1 MKKFKYVL
9 TSLFMLG
16 VSVGASAYDFSSQ
29 TRYADDE
36 ALDSVWLYYSI
47 NPDGATVSV
56 TQGPAN
62 YNFDSV
68 EIPETVTH
76 DGKTYTVT
84 EIAYQ
89 AFVGGNI
96 NIVKMA
102 NTITEIGD
110 YAFKGSSLNKILF
123 SKNLKLI
130 GDCAFCRT
138 QLSSIDL
145 PEGIEII
152 GESAFAGDTDYI
164 GNPLGKIRFV
174 TLPSTLKS
182 IGAYAFKNN
191 AYLNDVVIPDNIIS
205 IKERTFSNC
214 IDLDKITLS
223 NKLQSI
229 GDYAFYGCAF
239 TEIKGG
245 VETASLK
252 NVSIM
257 PIESTSLIIPPS
269 LTTIGNNAFSN
280 NELLKS
286 VVLPNN
292 ILRIGTNCFS
302 SNAYLESITFSS
314 GMTELPNSVCDNCP
328 RLVDVKIPNSI
339 TKIGE
344 RAFAGNNLLS
354 HIELPATITEI
365 GSSAFSGAGL
375 VDISLPPLVEEIKS
389 NTFQNCTYLV
399 NVNIPD
405 SIKIIGSGAFR
416 DCEGL
421 ETVEV
426 PDGVTTLSS
435 LLFYGCKS
443 LTSVTLPKTLK
454 TIEDNVFNGCSA
466 LEAIE
471 LPMSLESLGGSAFSG
486 CPSLKNIT
494 LYHNVKT
501 IGSRCFYGCTSL
513 ESVHYKRAIPS
524 IVSNVIQT
532 DNTCTL
538 YVPTGSKATFEST
551 SGWSAFSAIVE
562 EEIGYDILYRVSAS
576 KSGQGTIAIN
586 GENKNYSDILSGSK
600 VGVTFNPASGWALK
614 AVSLNDKDV
623 TAELNDNEY
632 MIDSLGAN
640 MVFAAVFEELPV
652 ILCLR
657 SATGGTIDIPVV
669 KGNNFTCKFTP
680 DEGWLINNVRYNNS
694 DVTSSLTEN
703 NEYTTPVIKANA
715 MLTVSYETD
724 NNSVENIAADSE
736 MKAYVIADGMLV
748 VEGAADGYPIAVYD
762 VDGRVLTSLISVDG
776 KCSYQ
781 LPDNGV
787 YIVKGISKSIKVG
800 F

>member
-1 MKKFKYVL
+1 
-9 TSLFMLG
+9 MLG

-29 TRYADDE
+29 TKYSVEE

-47 NPDGATVSV
+47 NPDGKTVSIAK
-56 TQGPAN
+56 GPEL
-62 YNFDSV
+62 YKFDHIRV
-68 EIPETVTH
+68 PETVTH
-76 DGKTYTVT
+76 NDTTYTVT
-84 EIAYQ
+84 EVAYQ
-89 AFVGGNI
+89 AFSGGNI
-96 NIVKMA
+96 DIVEMA
-102 NTITEIGD
+102 NTITKIGD
-110 YAFKGSSLNKILF
+110 YAFYQCGLDSIKFSTSLKTIGEFAFARN
-123 SKNLKLI
+123 SLKSVS
-130 GDCAFCRT
+130 F
-138 QLSSIDL
+138 
-145 PEGIEII
+145 PEGLETIGKSAFLGAADNLYSQPNGTINTILLPSTLKDI
-152 GESAFAGDTDYI
+152 GESAFANNRYLNNVAIPEGIAEIKSGTFSQCTNLSNVKLPNGLTKI
-164 GNPLGKIRFV
+164 GNSAFSSCGFV
-174 TLPSTLKS
+174 ELEANFFPESL
-182 IGAYAFKNN
+182 I
-191 AYLNDVVIPDNIIS
+191 
-205 IKERTFSNC
+205 E
-214 IDLDKITLS
+214 
-223 NKLQSI
+223 I
-229 GDYAFYGCAF
+229 GD
-239 TEIKGG
+239 
-245 VETASLK
+245 
-252 NVSIM
+252 
-257 PIESTSLIIPPS
+257 
-269 LTTIGNNAFSN
+269 NAFHFGTYGWSSC
-280 NELLKS
+280 LKS

-339 TKIGE
+339 TKIGK
-344 RAFAGNNLLS
+344 RAFAETDLLS

-365 GSSAFSGAGL
+365 GQEAFRGSGL
-375 VDISLPPLVEEIKS
+375 VDISLPPLVEEIKP
-389 NTFQNCTYLV
+389 NTFLNCTYLV
-399 NVNIPD
+399 NVNIPE
-405 SIKIIGSGAFR
+405 SIKIMGSGAFR

-435 LLFYGCKS
+435 QLFYGCKS
-443 LTSVTLPKTLK
+443 LTSVTLPKALK
-454 TIEDNVFNGCSA
+454 TIEDNVFSECSA

-471 LPMSLESLGGSAFSG
+471 LPMSLESLGNSIFYNCS
-486 CPSLKNIT
+486 SLKNIT

-501 IGSRCFYGCTSL
+501 IGSICFYGCTSL

-524 IVSNVIQT
+524 TVSNVIQT

-600 VGVTFNPASGWALK
+600 VGVTFSSASGWVLK

-652 ILCLR
+652 TLCLR

-703 NEYTTPVIKANA
+703 NEYTTPVIKADA